1 MPVPVGKKSD
11 KGSKGKQRCTEDGQ
25 QEENTVKHT
34 APEGY
39 DENEDLLT
47 MEIPPPPEHVM
58 DSEGSVGERLMISHI
73 VVENFKSYYGT
84 QTIGPFHK
92 NFTAVIGP
100 NGSGKSN
107 VIDAL
112 LFVFGYRAS
121 KIRSK
126 KLSVLIHSSAGR
138 DDIPSCTVAVNF
150 QRIVDISRNEWR
162 VTPGSQ
168 FFVSRTAFRDNTSR
182 YTLNGKTATFKEISV
197 TLRRCGID
205 LLHNRFLILQ
215 GELLYKLDGIQE
227 QRAAQLLRLKY
238 AEKERLTLVEPVKEI
253 LAVLRLETAFSLV
266 ENKIFSCKRLRITD
280 TLVEA
285 AEGHEKCL
293 QEVSSTQSLLQVQ
306 SEQNKKLKSEK
317 KELEKVLE
325 RYQQDL
331 SEVQTELGT
340 QNQNVSKG
348 KNDIE
353 RLKKRE
359 MKLQE
364 DIVKKEKQIADL
376 KSLPEKA
383 EANIEAFKETLREAE
398 EQISQ
403 NRSYIEQKLGEVE
416 EKTSSLKVQRK
427 KLDVEL
433 ATHSVTEDA
442 VQSKLSLAQEELN
455 FLQADEDTQKKV
467 LVELNNKLT
476 DLRQNLVIRTREY
489 NETQGILSGLSAEK
503 IRLEEECVSLRKKES
518 ALMDQIREA
527 QSEIEESRQSA
538 EQFRSSNRLLQALMQ
553 QKQQAYRDYLILFLG
568 DLGAID
574 SKYDVAIS
582 TTCGA
587 LDNIVVDSVN
597 TAQKC
602 IEFLKRERLGIA
614 SFIALDKQ
622 QKLITHMRNKPK
634 TPEDAPRLFD
644 LIRVADEEVLPAFYY
659 ALTDTLIAEDI
670 SIAARVSMP
679 TYSGGKRWRT
689 VTLKGE
695 VVEVSGAM
703 TGGGNAQRIGKIGS
717 TVKVD
722 TSKSTSDNA
731 KDLSKLNQ
739 RLKEIEAEL
748 VEVRQKLAKSDGD
761 YRNKNEELNRIYK
774 LATDSEA
781 DKNNLEQS
789 ILLIA
794 DQVAS
799 QLRELKRESEEICK
813 VTCKLRSEFRFL
825 TEEIDNIEKKIVGPQ
840 KEELHRAES
849 RKKNAEKS
857 IAVEK
862 SSIAS
867 NKRNLS
873 KAEKCMA
880 DLQVDLERASE
891 NIQSEESK
899 IADSEALIVELQS
912 LVTQHSEKIRHA
924 EEALKNSMESAKSL
938 NAEELELQARLKVLN
953 EKCQALGSKMKDLEC
968 KIAVIEKNVTK
979 LPFFSLQDLDSM
991 PEEVK
996 STNNDKLLNKIFSEE
1011 LPTDSIERENLER
1024 SAEPSNVQ
1032 AGTNGDEK
1040 RLASKAVCV
1049 QPETSAVGV
1058 GKLPRYK
1065 DEVIRQFNNEL
1076 LEKLLNRLDEIRSRS
1091 ANKDA
1096 CSMGVLN
1103 DYNDRVKSYNAESEV
1118 FQRIS
1123 KQRDL
1128 HREFCQKLR
1137 NLRLSEFMTGFHKI
1151 GLALKDMYQMIT
1163 MGISFGVRPPKK
1175 SWKQIVN
1182 LSGGEKTLASLAF
1195 VFGLH
1200 SYRPTP
1206 LYVMDEIDAALDFR
1220 NVSII
1225 SSYILEKTKNAQFVV
1240 ISLRNNMFE
1249 RGDRI
1254 VGIYKIHDC
1263 TQNAVLDPKAAE
1275 RERKK
1280 NVRAL
1285 KEFSKKR
1292 VSGQSHED
1300 RTLIAEISM
1309 NEDVDLDGIT
1319 NEDVLKKLSLSQ
1331 WMKHPELV

>member
-58 DSEGSVGERLMISHI
+58 DSEGS
-73 VVENFKSYYGT
+73 SYYGT

-92 NFTAVIGP
+92 NFTTVIGP

-215 GELLYKLDGIQE
+215 GEVEQISLMKPKAENDNEEGMLEYLEDIIGSSRLKLPINKLLYKLDGIQE

-238 AEKERLTLVEPVKEI
+238 AEKERLTLFGGEQ
-253 LAVLRLETAFSLV
+253 
-266 ENKIFSCKRLRITD
+266 IFSCKRLRITD

-331 SEVQTELGT
+331 SKVQTELGT
-340 QNQNVSKG
+340 QNQNVSKS

-359 MKLQE
+359 VKLQE

-403 NRSYIEQKLGEVE
+403 NRSYIDQKLGEVE
-416 EKTSSLKVQRK
+416 EKTK
-427 KLDVEL
+427 
-433 ATHSVTEDA
+433 DA

-455 FLQADEDTQKKV
+455 LLQADEDTQKKV

-476 DLRQNLVIRTREY
+476 DLKQNLVIRTREY
-489 NETQGILSGLSAEK
+489 NETQGILPGLSAEK

-553 QKQQAYRDYLILFLG
+553 QKQQGHIAGIYGRLG

-774 LATDSEA
+774 LATDSKA

-799 QLRELKRESEEICK
+799 QVEKVKKSVADPAFLENLQLRELKRESEEICK

-825 TEEIDNIEKKIVGPQ
+825 TEEIDNIEKKIVD
-840 KEELHRAES
+840 H
-849 RKKNAEKS
+849 
-857 IAVEK
+857 
-862 SSIAS
+862 
-867 NKRNLS
+867 KRG
-873 KAEKCMA
+873 A
-880 DLQVDLERASE
+880 
-891 NIQSEESK
+891 
-899 IADSEALIVELQS
+899 
-912 LVTQHSEKIRHA
+912 TQGGE
-924 EEALKNSMESAKSL
+924 
-938 NAEELELQARLKVLN
+938 
-953 EKCQALGSKMKDLEC
+953 
-968 KIAVIEKNVTK
+968 
-979 LPFFSLQDLDSM
+979 
-991 PEEVK
+991 
-996 STNNDKLLNKIFSEE
+996 
-1011 LPTDSIERENLER
+1011 
-1024 SAEPSNVQ
+1024 
-1032 AGTNGDEK
+1032 
-1040 RLASKAVCV
+1040 
-1049 QPETSAVGV
+1049 
-1058 GKLPRYK
+1058 
-1065 DEVIRQFNNEL
+1065 
-1076 LEKLLNRLDEIRSRS
+1076 
-1091 ANKDA
+1091 
-1096 CSMGVLN
+1096 
-1103 DYNDRVKSYNAESEV
+1103 
-1118 FQRIS
+1118 
-1123 KQRDL
+1123 
-1128 HREFCQKLR
+1128 
-1137 NLRLSEFMTGFHKI
+1137 
-1151 GLALKDMYQMIT
+1151 
-1163 MGISFGVRPPKK
+1163 PKK
-1175 SWKQIVN
+1175 
-1182 LSGGEKTLASLAF
+1182 E
-1195 VFGLH
+1195 
-1200 SYRPTP
+1200 
-1206 LYVMDEIDAALDFR
+1206 
-1220 NVSII
+1220 
-1225 SSYILEKTKNAQFVV
+1225 
-1240 ISLRNNMFE
+1240 
-1249 RGDRI
+1249 
-1254 VGIYKIHDC
+1254 C
-1263 TQNAVLDPKAAE
+1263 
-1275 RERKK
+1275 
-1280 NVRAL
+1280 
-1285 KEFSKKR
+1285 
-1292 VSGQSHED
+1292 
-1300 RTLIAEISM
+1300 
-1309 NEDVDLDGIT
+1309 
-1319 NEDVLKKLSLSQ
+1319 
-1331 WMKHPELV
+1331 